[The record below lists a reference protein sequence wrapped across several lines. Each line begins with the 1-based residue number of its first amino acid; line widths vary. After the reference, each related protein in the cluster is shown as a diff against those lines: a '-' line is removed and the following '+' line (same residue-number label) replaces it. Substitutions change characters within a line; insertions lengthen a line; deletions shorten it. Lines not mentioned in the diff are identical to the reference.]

1 MTMHRKEI
9 ETWPQVKNG
18 DADSFQKFYNFLVKC
33 ENITQ
38 SSQWNPL
45 DTTDVICM
53 LLAKLPGNLRDKWVR
68 LVVKGR
74 RKEQRK
80 AALYDFIDLISK
92 ETMLISDP
100 LFSKEDIEQYHEK
113 RSSRQENTKK
123 RINTICF

>member
-1 MTMHRKEI
+1 MHRKEI
-9 ETWPQVKNG
+9 QTWPQVKNG

-80 AALYDFIDLISK
+80 AALYDFIGLISK

>member
-1 MTMHRKEI
+1 MHRKEI
-9 ETWPQVKNG
+9 QTWPQVKNG

-68 LVVKGR
+68 LVMKGR

-80 AALYDFIDLISK
+80 AALYDFIELISK

-123 RINTICF
+123 RINNICF

>member
-1 MTMHRKEI
+1 MHRKEI
-9 ETWPQVKNG
+9 QTWPQVKNG

-38 SSQWNPL
+38 SSQWNPR

>member
-1 MTMHRKEI
+1 M
-9 ETWPQVKNG
+9 
-18 DADSFQKFYNFLVKC
+18 
-33 ENITQ
+33 
-38 SSQWNPL
+38 
-45 DTTDVICM
+45 
-53 LLAKLPGNLRDKWVR
+53 
-68 LVVKGR
+68 KGR

>member
-1 MTMHRKEI
+1 MHRKEI
-9 ETWPQVKNG
+9 QTWPQVKNG

-123 RINTICF
+123 RINNICF